1 MNAPSFAASAVKLIR
16 PKQWIKNLF
25 VFAPLIFAKELFLAG
40 PFLVTVR
47 AFAAFCMTASAVY
60 IINDLFDVDADR
72 THPEKRH
79 RPLAA
84 GNITTAQ
91 ALLLLGVLAAIDTLL
106 LWGMSRGFITIII
119 TYFVMN
125 LAYTLKLKEVFLLD
139 VFIIAAGFMLRVLG
153 GAYAIEVFVSSWIVL
168 CSLFIS
174 LFLGFAK
181 RRGELVAVQ
190 NAGAVPERKVLQL
203 YRVELIDQ
211 ILTITAASTV
221 ISYAMYTVAPRT
233 IEVFGTDKLIY
244 TTVFVIYGVF
254 RYLYLIHTESVENP
268 TSTVSS
274 DLPIIANAALWITAC
289 VVLIY
294 FRGEIPWLGR

>member
-1 MNAPSFAASAVKLIR
+1 MSAPSFAVSAVKLIR

-40 PFLVTVR
+40 PFLVTLR

-60 IINDLFDVDADR
+60 IINDLFDADADR
-72 THPEKRH
+72 AHPEKRH

-91 ALLLLGVLAAIDTLL
+91 ALLLLGVLAATDTLL
-106 LWGMSRGFITIII
+106 LWGMSKGFITIII

-181 RRGELVAVQ
+181 RRGELVSVQ
-190 NAGAVPERKVLQL
+190 NAGAVSERKVLQH

-211 ILTITAASTV
+211 ILTITAAGTV

-233 IEVFGTDKLIY
+233 IEVFGTEKLIY

-274 DLPIIANAALWITAC
+274 DIPIIANATLWIAAC